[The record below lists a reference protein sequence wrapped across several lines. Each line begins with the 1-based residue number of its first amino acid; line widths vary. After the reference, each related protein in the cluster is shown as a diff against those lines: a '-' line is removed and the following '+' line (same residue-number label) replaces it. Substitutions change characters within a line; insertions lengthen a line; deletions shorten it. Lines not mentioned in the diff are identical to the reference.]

1 MADTTAVF
9 FDVLAR
15 RGHEPMLEKVRATLR
30 FDLANGGRTERW
42 FVSVDKGDIAV
53 SRRNARADCVIRMD
67 QALFQRLAN
76 GEVNAMAAL
85 LRGAIAV
92 EGDPQLIVMFQRL
105 LPSPP
110 GSRDPRTSAGYA
122 RRQS

>member
-1 MADTTAVF
+1 MADTTTEF
-9 FDVLAR
+9 FDTLAG
-15 RGHEPMLEKVRATLR
+15 RGHEPMLEKVRATVR
-30 FDLANGGRTERW
+30 FDLADNGRTERW
-42 FVSVDKGDIAV
+42 LVSVDKGDVSV
-53 SRRNARADCVIRMD
+53 SRRNAKADCIVRTD
-67 QALFQRLAN
+67 RALFQRLAT

-92 EGDPQLIVMFQRL
+92 EGDPQLIVIFQRL

-110 GSRDPRTSAGYA
+110 GSRDPRISAGYA

>member
-1 MADTTAVF
+1 MADATTEF

-15 RGHEPMLEKVRATLR
+15 RGHEPMLEKVRATIR
-30 FDLANGGRTERW
+30 FDFANGGRTERW
-42 FVSVDKGDIAV
+42 LVSVDKGDLAV
-53 SRRNARADCVIRMD
+53 SRRNAKADCVIRTD
-67 QALFQRLAN
+67 RALFQRLVN

-110 GSRDPRTSAGYA
+110 GSRDSRTSAGYA

>member
-1 MADTTAVF
+1 MADATADF
-9 FDVLAR
+9 FDELVR
-15 RGHEPMLEKVRATLR
+15 RGHEPMLEKVSATVR
-30 FDLANGGRTERW
+30 FDLADDGRTERW
-42 FVSVDKGDIAV
+42 LVSVDKGDVAV
-53 SRRNARADCVIRMD
+53 SRRNAKADCVIRMD
-67 QALFQRLAN
+67 KALFQRLAN

-92 EGDPQLIVMFQRL
+92 EGDPQLIVLFQRL

>member
-1 MADTTAVF
+1 MADATTEF

-15 RGHEPMLEKVRATLR
+15 RGHEPMLEKLRATMR
-30 FDLANGGRTERW
+30 FDLADDGRTERW
-42 FVSVDKGDIAV
+42 LVSVDNGDVSV
-53 SRRNARADCVIRMD
+53 SRRNARADCIIRMD
-67 QALFQRLAN
+67 RALFQRLAN

-92 EGDPQLIVMFQRL
+92 EGDPQLLVMFQRL

-110 GSRDPRTSAGYA
+110 GSRDPRHAAGYA
-122 RRQS
+122 KRQS

>member
-1 MADTTAVF
+1 MADATTRF
-9 FDVLAR
+9 FDALAR
-15 RGHEPMLEKVRATLR
+15 RGHEPMLEKVRATVR
-30 FDLANGGRTERW
+30 FDLADDGRTERW
-42 FVSVDKGDIAV
+42 LVSVDKGDVSV
-53 SRRNARADCVIRMD
+53 SRRNARADCVIRTD
-67 QALFQRLAN
+67 KELFQRLAR

-92 EGDPQLIVMFQRL
+92 EGDPQLIVLFQRL